1 MPLGSQ
7 NLDAIY
13 RTSCPST
20 QDLTSSLH
28 MFCCHVLNGLPTCL
42 QVMLHAKL
50 AMTGAG
56 QKAVSLSSLVCG
68 LHQIGNILDHIC
80 EHGSWHGCCITY
92 EACTC
97 WEFRTFLFPPAGQL
111 TIFRKRKNP
120 EVPSTK
126 HALHLIK
133 IFLNTWQN
141 QCLEI
146 LTIPLQRLSFN
157 FHKECEP
164 FYIFSPSVNFLD
176 IKIFPLFC
184 MLVFYTAL
192 LSGIFFYNPFS
203 DIILIMHT
211 LQK

>member
-1 MPLGSQ
+1 MKQLQIDLQGPENFRTVVSLMSFSMSASTKQAKSQYMPLGSQ

-133 IFLNTWQN
+133 IFLNT
-141 QCLEI
+141 
-146 LTIPLQRLSFN
+146 
-157 FHKECEP
+157 
-164 FYIFSPSVNFLD
+164 
-176 IKIFPLFC
+176 
-184 MLVFYTAL
+184 
-192 LSGIFFYNPFS
+192 
-203 DIILIMHT
+203 
-211 LQK
+211 